1 MDISPVTNP
10 LNDPENP
17 DRQRVII
24 NDSSYIWRSCCGMLV
39 DKRVVVFTSQFIITL
54 MIIAFSLYQLAQK
67 HTCEHQ
73 QFYSSLITML
83 IGIFLPSP
91 RVK

>member
-24 NDSSYIWRSCCGMLV
+24 KDDYIWRSCCLVV

-54 MIIAFSLYQLAQK
+54 MIITFSLWQLAQK
-67 HTCEHQ
+67 NTCEHQ

>member
-24 NDSSYIWRSCCGMLV
+24 NDSSYIWRSCCLEV

-54 MIIAFSLYQLAQK
+54 MIITFSLYQLAQK
-67 HTCEHQ
+67 NTCEHQ